1 MRFAA
6 ERNDKDVMEDRAS
19 AASKCVSTQLLN
31 SFWPRRTSPEP
42 QSCPLKP
49 TSSERKSESL
59 ADAPAD
65 LSTLNTQFTKETFLY
80 LAYGSNLCDETF
92 LGKRGIKPLSATN
105 VLVPELRMTFDL
117 PGIPYTEPCF
127 ANSARRDPR
136 GHGELASGHVVNSE
150 KAPLLREHKGYNKD
164 KWKKGLVGV
173 VYEVTAADFAH
184 IIATEGGGSSYQDV
198 LVDCHALDTDQTVPV
213 PWTPKN
219 DSFKAHTLF
228 APAVPDGEEPPKDGG
243 RFRRPDPSYAQ
254 ASARYLKLIN
264 DGAVER
270 KLPHEYQDYLNSL
283 QPYTITTQKQ
293 HLGQFVFGM
302 LWVPII
308 MFIFSLNRQFSDEKG
323 VAPAWLRL
331 LTAGVFRAVWGSY
344 DYFFRALFGD
354 GERTTDEKDE
364 RVVFQHRDLEAT
376 SRKEVAPGVTEHNE
390 KPSINQWV

>member
-1 MRFAA
+1 MRVLA
-6 ERNDKDVMEDRAS
+6 ERNNKDVAQDRAS
-19 AASKCVSTQLLN
+19 AASKCFGSQFLD
-31 SFWPRRTSPEP
+31 SFSFRKASSDS
-42 QSCPLKP
+42 QSCSLKP
-49 TSSERKSESL
+49 TSSDRKSESL
-59 ADAPAD
+59 KDAPQD
-65 LSTLNTQFTKETFLY
+65 FSTLDTQSTKETFLY

-117 PGIPYTEPCF
+117 PGIPYAEPCF
-127 ANSARRDPR
+127 ANSAKRDPR
-136 GHGELASGHVVNSE
+136 GQEDLAPRDVVTSE
-150 KAPLLREHKGYNKD
+150 KAPLLREHKEYNKD
-164 KWKKGLVGV
+164 KWKKGMVGV

-198 LVDCHALDTDQTVPV
+198 LVDCHALDADQTVPV

-219 DSFKAHTLF
+219 ESFKAHTLF

-243 RFRRPDPSYAQ
+243 GFRRPDPSYAQ
-254 ASARYLKLIN
+254 ASARYLKLIT
-264 DGAVER
+264 DGAKER

-293 HLGQFVFGM
+293 HLGQFIFSM

-308 MFIFSLNRQFSDEKG
+308 MFIFSLNRQFQDEKG
-323 VAPAWLRL
+323 IAPAWLRL

-344 DYFFRALFGD
+344 DYFFKALFGD

-364 RVVFQHRDLEAT
+364 RVAFQHRNAETA
-376 SRKEVAPGVTEHNE
+376 SRGVVAPDMTGDDE
-390 KPSINQWV
+390 KSSINQPA

>member
-6 ERNDKDVMEDRAS
+6 ERNNKDVAQDRAS
-19 AASKCVSTQLLN
+19 AASKCFGSQLLS
-31 SFWPRRTSPEP
+31 SFSSRRASSESKSPALE
-42 QSCPLKP
+42 P
-49 TSSERKSESL
+49 TSSERRSESL
-59 ADAPAD
+59 ADAPKD
-65 LSTLNTQFTKETFLY
+65 LSTVDTQSTKETFLY
-80 LAYGSNLCDETF
+80 LAYGSNLSDETF

-127 ANSARRDPR
+127 ANSAKRDPR
-136 GHGELASGHVVNSE
+136 GHGEPASSHAVVSE
-150 KAPLLREHKGYNKD
+150 KAPLLHEHKEYNKD
-164 KWKKGLVGV
+164 KWKKGMVGV

-198 LVDCHALDTDQTVPV
+198 LVDCHALDADQSVPV

-219 DSFKAHTLF
+219 ESFKAHTLF

-254 ASARYLKLIN
+254 ASARYLKLIT
-264 DGAVER
+264 DGAAER
-270 KLPHEYQDYLNSL
+270 KLPYEYQDYLHSL

-308 MFIFSLNRQFSDEKG
+308 MFIFSLNRQFQDDKG
-323 VAPAWLRL
+323 IAPAWLRL

-364 RVVFQHRDLEAT
+364 RVLFQHKKSEAA
-376 SRKEVAPGVTEHNE
+376 SRRVVASDMTGDDE
-390 KPSINQWV
+390 KPSIIQ